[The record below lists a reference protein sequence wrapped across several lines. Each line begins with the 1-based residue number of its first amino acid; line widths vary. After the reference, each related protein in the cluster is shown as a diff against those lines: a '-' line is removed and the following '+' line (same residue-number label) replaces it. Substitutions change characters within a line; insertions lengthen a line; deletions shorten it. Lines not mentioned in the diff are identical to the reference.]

1 MRGLPSQ
8 VKGAALRRLSRRGSR
23 VRIPPS
29 APQPNTGTFENEV
42 LAKYMNYL
50 LCKKCLKHTSIKRK
64 VVTIKSLLR
73 HGVKLSDPDTFV
85 KFLNTTDWASGT
97 KDAAVDS
104 YRDYLN
110 MIGLTEVKLPHI
122 RREDKLP
129 FIPLEPEID
138 AIIHSVRTKTAT
150 FLRLLKDTGCRPV
163 EAWSIKWS
171 DIELTN
177 RCVSIT
183 GVKYSNSR
191 KLKLSEQ
198 TLNMLYALP
207 KNNQYVFSK
216 SGNKTQDCVTNVNIR
231 LEGARE
237 PVSFRCNKK
246 LWKAFVQK
254 IKHESLSTCH
264 VLEPFIL
271 AYVTSIVYVSNTN
284 RPLIENFVIERAVKR
299 VRRYE
304 KIEEVMETI
313 VSKSCFYCDNV
324 PVRKCKTVFRINPV
338 KLLCPTHLS
347 SLELRNEI
355 LTKERLEVC

>member
-29 APQPNTGTFENEV
+29 APRLNTGTFENEA
-42 LAKYMNYL
+42 LARYINYL
-50 LCKKCLKHTSIKRK
+50 LSKKCLKHATIKRK
-64 VVTIKSLLR
+64 VVTIRGLMR
-73 HGVKLSDPDTFV
+73 HNVELSNPDSFV
-85 KFLNTTDWASGT
+85 RFLNTCSWASGT
-97 KDAAVDS
+97 KDVAVDS

-129 FIPLEPEID
+129 FTPLESEID
-138 AIIHSVRTKTAT
+138 TIIHSVRTKTAT

-177 RCVSIT
+177 KCVTIT

-207 KNNQYVFSK
+207 KNNQFVFSK
-216 SGNKTQDCVTNVNIR
+216 SGNKTNLGLEIEYFARNYTKARKRVSEKLKNPRIR
-231 LEGARE
+231 LVTLR
-237 PVSFRCNKK
+237 SFRH
-246 LWKAFVQK
+246 WKATIEYHRTKDILHVK
-254 IKHESLSTCH
+254 ELLGHKSIKNTLKYIHLANALSNQHDEWVCKVAKTLLEASGLIESDF
-264 VLEPFIL
+264 E
-271 AYVTSIVYVSNTN
+271 YVT
-284 RPLIENFVIERAVKR
+284 E
-299 VRRYE
+299 
-304 KIEEVMETI
+304 M
-313 VSKSCFYCDNV
+313 DG
-324 PVRKCKTVFRINPV
+324 V
-338 KLLCPTHLS
+338 KLFRKP
-347 SLELRNEI
+347 
-355 LTKERLEVC
+355 K